1 METDPVLGADFF
13 GREDIL
19 QSLDKRLQAF
29 LKGYRQNVGLI
40 GSKSSGRSSLV
51 QYFLSTLKDP
61 TLIAVYAEVIPEPFD
76 YFAQKF
82 MGSLLAS
89 FLNNRQED
97 TAGAFSGL
105 VSKSRHLIPKT
116 LGRMRAVK
124 KKLATEDWDTAFRE
138 LLALTQI
145 LGQESGKKVLLVL
158 DNFDRLDDL
167 LLKNPFHDFGN
178 AMMSQTETLYVVTSG
193 RKRRAR
199 EIFQKDLSLLFGNFE
214 ILEVK
219 PFDFLTSQ
227 AFLDKK
233 LEGLSASAAMKKFL
247 SDLTDGQPY
256 FLSVLAGRCRALS
269 AAGETSLTEDTL
281 LTALEKELFDR
292 RGELHRYFA
301 MVLQSLGQGR
311 ALFTAL
317 KVLMAVSM
325 GYRKNHQIARFL
337 NRRVDDIK
345 KTLSRL
351 LEEEFLEKKGS
362 FFKLTSPLFGFW
374 LRYVYYRREFAFAG
388 PHEHTVAAFRQEVR
402 DLIKQKAEEDGKE
415 ITKRVEELFRQ
426 FQNDVVEL
434 EAKKIRCPHFNEVHS
449 KPSNGRVF
457 PVEAKAAD
465 TRWLCQVAYRK
476 VTEDDVRLFIQD
488 IEKLRKKVQRK
499 IMITLEGIELN
510 AKLLAKESKI
520 LLWPLKEFN
529 ELLELYGRPKV
540 IA

>member
-19 QSLDKRLQAF
+19 QALDKRLQSF

-40 GSKSSGRSSLV
+40 GPKSSGRSSLSHH
-51 QYFLSTLKDP
+51 FLSTLNDP
-61 TLIAVYAEVIPEPFD
+61 SLIAVYAEVIPEPFD

-82 MGSLLAS
+82 MGSLLAA
-89 FLNNRQED
+89 FLNSRQEE
-97 TAGAFSGL
+97 TAGEFSGL

-116 LGRMRAVK
+116 LRKMRAIK
-124 KKLATEDWDTAFRE
+124 KKLAAEDWDPAFRE
-138 LLALTQI
+138 LLTLTQT
-145 LGQESGKKVLLVL
+145 LGEESGKKVLLVL

-178 AMMSQTETLYVVTSG
+178 AMMSQTGTLYLVTSG
-193 RKRRAR
+193 RERRAR

-214 ILEVK
+214 ILEIK
-219 PFDFLTSQ
+219 PFDFVTAQ
-227 AFLDKK
+227 VFLDKK
-233 LEGLSASAAMKKFL
+233 LGGLTASAPMKKFL
-247 SDLTDGQPY
+247 WDLTEGQPY
-256 FLSVLAGRCRALS
+256 FLTVLAGRLRAL
-269 AAGETSLTEDTL
+269 AGSGEAPLEEETL
-281 LTALEKELFDR
+281 LAALEKELFDR

-311 ALFTAL
+311 TLFTSL

-325 GYRKNHQIARFL
+325 GCRKNLQIARFL

-388 PHEHTVAAFRQEVR
+388 PHQHTVEAFRQEVR
-402 DLIKQKAEEDGKE
+402 DMIKQRAVEDAKE
-415 ITKRVEELFRQ
+415 ITKKVEELFRQ

-434 EAKKIRCPHFNEVHS
+434 EAKKIRCPLFNEVHF

-520 LLWPLKEFN
+520 MLWPLKEFN

>member
-1 METDPVLGADFF
+1 METDPVLGDDFF
-13 GREDIL
+13 GRGEIL
-19 QSLDKRLQAF
+19 QALDKRLDSF
-29 LKGYRQNVGLI
+29 LKGYRQNVGII
-40 GSKSSGRSSLV
+40 GPKSSGRSSLV
-51 QYFLSTLKDP
+51 QYFLSTLNDP
-61 TLIAVYAEVIPEPFD
+61 SLIAVYAEVIPEPFD

-82 MGSLLAS
+82 MGSLLAA

-97 TAGAFSGL
+97 TAGEFSGL

-116 LGRMRAVK
+116 LRKMRAVK
-124 KKLATEDWDTAFRE
+124 KKLAAEDWDPAFRE
-138 LLALTQI
+138 LLTLTQV

-167 LLKNPFHDFGN
+167 LLKNPFHAFGN

-193 RKRRAR
+193 RERRAR
-199 EIFQKDLSLLFGNFE
+199 EIFQRDLSLLFGNFE
-214 ILEVK
+214 ILEIK
-219 PFDFLTSQ
+219 PFDFLTAQ
-227 AFLDKK
+227 AFFDKK
-233 LEGLSASAAMKKFL
+233 LDGLTAGAPLMKFL
-247 SDLTDGQPY
+247 WDLTEGQPY
-256 FLSVLAGRCRALS
+256 FLSVLASRCRALQP
-269 AAGETSLTEDTL
+269 AGNAVLTEETL
-281 LTALEKELFDR
+281 LASLEKEIFDR

-311 ALFTAL
+311 SLFTAL

-325 GYRKNHQIARFL
+325 GYRKNLQIARFL
-337 NRRVDDIK
+337 NRRVDDIQ

-362 FFKLTSPLFGFW
+362 FFKLMSPLFGFW

-402 DLIKQKAEEDGKE
+402 DLIKQRAVEDAKE
-415 ITKRVEELFRQ
+415 ITKKVEELFRQ

-434 EAKKIRCPHFNEVHS
+434 EAKKIRCPLFNEVHF

-520 LLWPLKEFN
+520 MLWPLKEFN
-529 ELLELYGRPKV
+529 ELLTLYGRPKV